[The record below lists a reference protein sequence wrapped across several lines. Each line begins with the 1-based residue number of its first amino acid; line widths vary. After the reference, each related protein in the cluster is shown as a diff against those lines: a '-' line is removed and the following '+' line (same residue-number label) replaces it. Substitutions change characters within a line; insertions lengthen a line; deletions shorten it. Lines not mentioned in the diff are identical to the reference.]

1 MIRLENADRIK
12 NLPPYLFAEIDKM
25 ISKAKEKGVD
35 VISFGIGDPDQPS
48 HQNIVNKMIEAVQRP
63 STHSYPSYQ
72 GLFEYRKAIADWY
85 REKYQVE
92 FNPDQ
97 EVVSLIGSKEGIAHL
112 PFCYINPGDK
122 ALIPDPGYPV
132 YKTSILLA
140 GGEAVTVPL
149 LADNNFLPNLD
160 KIDPAIAREAKLFF
174 VNYPNNPTGA
184 IAGDEFY
191 KELIDFARQYQIIIA
206 HDSAYSEIGLDGYD
220 PPSFMQ
226 YPGAKEVG
234 IEFNSLSK
242 PFNMTGW
249 RIGWA
254 VGNKDVIESL
264 GRIKTNIDSGIF
276 EAVQYAGIEAL
287 TNSTNNIQQVRSLY
301 TRRRDLLVE
310 GLQQLGWTIKKN
322 KASFYLWA
330 QVPEGFTSA
339 DFSKQVFQ
347 QTGIFFTPG
356 NGYGEEGEGYV
367 RIALTVP
374 ENRIIE
380 ALQRLKE
387 SDIVFS

>member
-1 MIRLENADRIK
+1 MENADRIK

-35 VISFGIGDPDQPS
+35 VISFGIGDPDQPT

-85 REKYQVE
+85 RKKYQVE
-92 FNPDQ
+92 LNPDQ

-184 IAGDEFY
+184 VAGDEFY
-191 KELIDFARQYQIIIA
+191 QELIDFARQYQIIIA

-254 VGNKDVIESL
+254 VGNEDVIESL

>member
-1 MIRLENADRIK
+1 MENADRIK

-35 VISFGIGDPDQPS
+35 VISFGIGDPDQPT

-92 FNPDQ
+92 LNPDQ

-160 KIDPAIAREAKLFF
+160 KIDPVIAREAKLFF

-184 IAGDEFY
+184 VADDEFY
-191 KELIDFARQYQIIIA
+191 QELIDFARQYQIIIA

-254 VGNKDVIESL
+254 VGNEDVIESL

>member
-1 MIRLENADRIK
+1 MENADRIK

-35 VISFGIGDPDQPS
+35 VISFGIGDPDQPT

-63 STHSYPSYQ
+63 STHRYPSYQ

-85 REKYQVE
+85 QKKYQVE
-92 FNPDQ
+92 LNPDQ

-140 GGEAVTVPL
+140 GGKAVTVPL
-149 LADNNFLPNLD
+149 LADNNFLPDLD
-160 KIDPAIAREAKLFF
+160 KIDSAIAREAKLFYI
-174 VNYPNNPTGA
+174 NYPNNPTGA
-184 IAGDEFY
+184 VAGDEFY
-191 KELIDFARQYQIIIA
+191 KKLINFARQYQIIIA
-206 HDSAYSEIGLDGYD
+206 HDSAYSEIGLDDYY

-254 VGNKDVIESL
+254 VGNEDVIESL

-310 GLQQLGWTIKKN
+310 GLQRLGWTIKKN

-339 DFSKQVFQ
+339 DFSKIVFQ